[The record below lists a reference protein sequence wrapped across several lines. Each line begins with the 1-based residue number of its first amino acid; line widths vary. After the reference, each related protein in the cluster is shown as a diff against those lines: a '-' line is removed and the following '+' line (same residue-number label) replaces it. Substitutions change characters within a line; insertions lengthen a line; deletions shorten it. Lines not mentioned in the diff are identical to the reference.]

1 LNISVHEA
9 EKLSLEAIGRFVEAI
24 EDIRF
29 TGQGRQQVYGW
40 LEQVLV
46 QQEYCQQG
54 KAARGLVRRYIEK
67 MTGLSRAQVT
77 RLISRYTSTGRV
89 QPTVYRRRR
98 FPDRYTRA
106 DIELLASVDEAH
118 ETLSGPATRRILERE
133 AGLYGKQE
141 YARLAGI
148 SVAHLYNLRKS
159 QRYRERRLNYVK
171 TRPTAVSIGERRKPD
186 PRGQPGYL
194 RLDTVHQG
202 DQPDAKGV
210 FHINAV
216 DEVLQG
222 QVVGA
227 TPRISE
233 AYLKP
238 VLEDMMRQFPF
249 RIRGFHTDNGSEF
262 INRTVAELLNKLLIE
277 QTKSR
282 PRQSG
287 DNGLVETKNGAVIRK
302 HIGYGYIDAAH
313 ADRINSFYRAYLN
326 PYLNY
331 HRPCAQA
338 DVQIDEKGRKRVR
351 YRRYQTPLETL
362 LALDKPA
369 QFLRQGLSIN
379 ALKRIAAALSDTEA
393 ARRMQQA
400 KNRLFEKLRLT
411 AWHPRLE
418 QRAEEMTVHG
428 KACGDKTPHGFSK
441 NLGNRE
447 SRFPHSLRPGCDH

>member
-1 LNISVHEA
+1 LNISVHDA
-9 EKLSLEAIGRFVEAI
+9 EKLSLEAIGRFVEAS
-24 EDIRF
+24 EELRF
-29 TGQGRQQVYGW
+29 EGQNRQQVYGW

-67 MTGLSRAQVT
+67 MTGMSRSQVT
-77 RLISRYTSTGRV
+77 RLIARYTATGLVR
-89 QPTVYRRRR
+89 PTVYQRRR

-133 AGLYGKQE
+133 VELYGKQE

-148 SVAHLYNLRKS
+148 SVAHLYNLRKC
-159 QRYRERRLNYVK
+159 QRYRERRLNYIK

-186 PRGQPGYL
+186 PQGRPGYL

-202 DQPDAKGV
+202 DQPEAKGV

-216 DEVLQG
+216 DEVLQW
-222 QVVGA
+222 QVVGS

-262 INRTVAELLNKLLIE
+262 INKTVAELLNKLLIE

-302 HIGYGYIDAAH
+302 HIGYGYIDAGH
-313 ADRINSFYRAYLN
+313 ADRIDSFYRQFLN

-331 HRPCAQA
+331 HRPCAQP
-338 DVQIDEKGRKRVR
+338 DVEIDEKGRKRVR

-369 QFLRQGLSIN
+369 QYLRQGLSIN
-379 ALKRIAAALSDTEA
+379 ALKRIAAVLSDTEA
-393 ARRMQQA
+393 ALRMQQA

-411 AWHPRLE
+411 A
-418 QRAEEMTVHG
+418 
-428 KACGDKTPHGFSK
+428 
-441 NLGNRE
+441 
-447 SRFPHSLRPGCDH
+447 

>member
-1 LNISVHEA
+1 M
-9 EKLSLEAIGRFVEAI
+9 GRFVEAS
-24 EDIRF
+24 EAIRF
-29 TGQGRQQVYGW
+29 ESKNREQVYGW
-40 LEQVLV
+40 LERVLV
-46 QQEYCQQG
+46 GQEYAQQG
-54 KAARGLVRRYIEK
+54 KSARGLVRRYIEK

-77 RLISRYTSTGRV
+77 RLIARYSATGRV

-98 FPDRYTRA
+98 FPERFTRA

-133 AGLYGKQE
+133 VELYGKQE

-186 PRGQPGYL
+186 PQGQPGYL

-202 DQPDAKGV
+202 DQPEAKGV

-216 DEVLQG
+216 DEVLQW

-238 VLEDMMRQFPF
+238 VLEAMLRQFPF
-249 RIRGFHTDNGSEF
+249 RIQGFHTDNGSEF
-262 INRTVAELLNKLLIE
+262 INRTVAGLLNKLLIE

-302 HIGYGYIDAAH
+302 HIGYGYIDAGH
-313 ADRINSFYRAYLN
+313 ADRINDFYREHLN

-338 DVQIDEKGRKRVR
+338 DVEIDERGRKRVR
-351 YRRYQTPLETL
+351 YKRYQTPLETL
-362 LALDKPA
+362 LALEKPA
-369 QFLRQGLSIN
+369 QYLRQGLSIN
-379 ALKRIAAALSDTEA
+379 ALKRIAAALSDTDA

-400 KNRLFEKLRLT
+400 KSKLFERLRLS
-411 AWHPRLE
+411 A
-418 QRAEEMTVHG
+418 
-428 KACGDKTPHGFSK
+428 
-441 NLGNRE
+441 
-447 SRFPHSLRPGCDH
+447 

>member
-1 LNISVHEA
+1 VHDA
-9 EKLSLEAIGRFVEAI
+9 EKLSLEAIGRFVEAS
-24 EDIRF
+24 EELRF
-29 TGQGRQQVYGW
+29 EGQNRQQVYGW

-67 MTGLSRAQVT
+67 MTGMSRSQVT
-77 RLISRYTSTGRV
+77 RLIARYTATGLVR
-89 QPTVYRRRR
+89 PTVYQRRR

-133 AGLYGKQE
+133 VELYGKQE

-148 SVAHLYNLRKS
+148 SVAHLYNLRKC
-159 QRYRERRLNYVK
+159 QRYRERRLNYIK

-186 PRGQPGYL
+186 PQGRPGYL

-202 DQPDAKGV
+202 DQPEAKGV

-216 DEVLQG
+216 DEVLQW
-222 QVVGA
+222 QVVGS

-262 INRTVAELLNKLLIE
+262 INKTVAELLNKLLIE

-302 HIGYGYIDAAH
+302 HIGYGYIDAGH
-313 ADRINSFYRAYLN
+313 ADRINSFYRQFLN

-331 HRPCAQA
+331 HRPCAQP
-338 DVQIDEKGRKRVR
+338 DVEIDEKGRKRVR

-369 QFLRQGLSIN
+369 QYLRQGLSIN
-379 ALKRIAAALSDTEA
+379 ALKRIAAVLSDTEA
-393 ARRMQQA
+393 ALRMQQA

-411 AWHPRLE
+411 A
-418 QRAEEMTVHG
+418 
-428 KACGDKTPHGFSK
+428 
-441 NLGNRE
+441 
-447 SRFPHSLRPGCDH
+447 

>member
-1 LNISVHEA
+1 MHEA
-9 EKLSLEAIGRFVEAI
+9 EKLSLEAIGRFVEAG
-24 EDIRF
+24 EELRF
-29 TGQGRQQVYGW
+29 EGQNRQQVYGW
-40 LEQVLV
+40 VEQLLV
-46 QQEYCQQG
+46 QQEYTQQG
-54 KAARGLVRRYIEK
+54 KPARGLVRRYIEK
-67 MTGLSRAQVT
+67 MTGMSRSQVT
-77 RLISRYTSTGRV
+77 RLIARYTATGRV
-89 QPTVYRRRR
+89 RPIVYRRRR

-106 DIELLASVDEAH
+106 DVELLASVDEVH

-133 AGLYGKQE
+133 VELYGKQE
-141 YARLAGI
+141 YVRLAGI

-171 TRPTAVSIGERRKPD
+171 TRPTAVSIGERRKPQ
-186 PRGQPGYL
+186 PQGQPGFL

-202 DQPDAKGV
+202 DQPGGAKGV
-210 FHINAV
+210 YHINAV
-216 DEVLQG
+216 DEVTQW
-222 QVVGA
+222 QAVGS

-249 RIRGFHTDNGSEF
+249 RILGFHTDNGSEF
-262 INRTVAELLNKLLIE
+262 INRTVAELLEKLRIE

-302 HIGYGYIDAAH
+302 HIGYGYIDARH
-313 ADRINSFYRAYLN
+313 ADSINSFYREYLN

-338 DVQIDEKGRKRVR
+338 DVEIDEKGRKRVR
-351 YRRYQTPLETL
+351 YKRYQTPLETM

-369 QFLRQGLSIN
+369 QYLRPGLSIN
-379 ALKRIAAALSDTEA
+379 ALKRIAAALSDTDA

-400 KNRLFEKLRLT
+400 KNKLFEKLRLT
-411 AWHPRLE
+411 A
-418 QRAEEMTVHG
+418 
-428 KACGDKTPHGFSK
+428 
-441 NLGNRE
+441 
-447 SRFPHSLRPGCDH
+447 